1 MHITFESECYSVLTA
16 ASVVEMRTQFQFGVI
31 DFVILDLS
39 LPDGDGMDLV
49 SKVRADSSISII
61 VASARKNAKD
71 RVEAFESRR
80 K

>member
-1 MHITFESECYSVLTA
+1 M
-16 ASVVEMRTQFQFGVI
+16 
-31 DFVILDLS
+31 ILDLS

-49 SKVRADSSISII
+49 SKVRADRSLSII
-61 VASARKNAKD
+61 VGSARKNAKD

>member
-1 MHITFESECYSVLTA
+1 
-16 ASVVEMRTQFQFGVI
+16 MRTQFQFGVI

-49 SKVRADSSISII
+49 SKVRADSSIFII
-61 VASARKNAKD
+61 VARPRKNAKD
-71 RVEAFESRR
+71 PVEAFESRR

>member
-1 MHITFESECYSVLTA
+1 M
-16 ASVVEMRTQFQFGVI
+16 
-31 DFVILDLS
+31 ILDLS

-61 VASARKNAKD
+61 VARPRKNAKD
-71 RVEAFESRR
+71 PVEAFESRR